1 MKKYALALVTILL
14 IGVIGAVN
22 IFAVPGV
29 KLNKKNKTRNQEETT
44 TLRNQ
49 EEKNTSQV
57 AEETVTKQIETV
69 TREPVDV
76 ELPSVETQPTMK
88 HDHEETTVFVLPE
101 LPME

>member
-1 MKKYALALVTILL
+1 M
-14 IGVIGAVN
+14 
-22 IFAVPGV
+22 
-29 KLNKKNKTRNQEETT
+29 
-44 TLRNQ
+44 RNQ

-88 HDHEETTVFVLPE
+88 HDHEETTAFMLPE